1 MTKIF
6 LPSSGPSDWQKL
18 LAEPDKQW
26 KTGYSARSMAY
37 SWEDASGLPSEI
49 ASLFSASAEF
59 EHQHPELLLAI
70 PEYKVPLPGGSR
82 ESQNDVFAL
91 LRCGERTIAMTVEG
105 KVNEPFG
112 PTLAEWMANP
122 SKGKQTRLEFLQNLL
137 GLPQDLPDGLYYQLL
152 HRTASAVIE
161 ARRFKTD
168 AAAMI
173 VHSFSQERM
182 WFDAYTQFIEVLQLS
197 KNSGELVS
205 TRLPDGLPLYLGWA
219 TGDPRFLEA

>member
-26 KTGYSARSMAY
+26 KTGYSARSVAY
-37 SWEDASGLPSEI
+37 CWEAADELPSEI
-49 ASLFSASAEF
+49 ANLFSASAEF
-59 EHQHPELLLAI
+59 DHQQPELLLAI

-91 LRCGERTIAMTVEG
+91 IKCADRTVSMTVEG

-112 PTLAEWMANP
+112 PTLADWMATP
-122 SKGKQTRLEFLQNLL
+122 SEGKRTRLEYLQNLL
-137 GLPQDLPDGLYYQLL
+137 GLPKQLPNDLYYQLL

-182 WFDAYTQFIEVLQLS
+182 WFDAYAQFVDLLGVTET
-197 KNSGELVS
+197 SGELVS
-205 TRLPDGLPLYLGWA
+205 VRLPDGPPLYLGWA
-219 TGDPRFLEA
+219 TGDK

>member
-26 KTGYSARSMAY
+26 KTGYSAKSIAY
-37 SWEDASGLPSEI
+37 CWEDTGELPAEI
-49 ASLFSASAEF
+49 ANLFSASVEF
-59 EHQHPELLLAI
+59 DHQQPELLLAI
-70 PEYKVPLPGGSR
+70 PEYKVPLPGGTR

-91 LRCGERTIAMTVEG
+91 IKCADRTVSTTVEG

-112 PTLAEWMANP
+112 PTMADWMATP
-122 SKGKQTRLEFLQNLL
+122 SKGKRTRLEFLQNLL
-137 GLPQDLPDGLYYQLL
+137 GLPKQLPDDLYYQLL

-182 WFDAYTQFIEVLQLS
+182 WFDAYALFVDLLGVTET
-197 KNSGELVS
+197 SGELVS
-205 TRLPDGLPLYLGWA
+205 VSLPSGMPLCLGWA
-219 TGDPRFLEA
+219 KGSKKYLEA